1 MSEIK
6 HKDLILPSNEKFG
19 RFFSVVFILI
29 AIYFYYLELN
39 SYAFIFLGIST
50 VLIVISLFKSN
61 LLFPLNIAWMRLGNI
76 LGRIIS
82 PLVLGLIF
90 FILFTPISF
99 FTYFFGRD
107 ELNLR
112 KKNNK
117 KTFWK
122 IKDDQTKDPDFFNNQ
137 F

>member
-6 HKDLILPSNEKFG
+6 YKDLILPSNKKFG
-19 RFFSVVFILI
+19 RFFSAIFILI

-39 SYAFIFLGIST
+39 SYAFIFLGIS
-50 VLIVISLFKSN
+50 VIFIFISFFKSN

-82 PLVLGLIF
+82 PIILGLIF
-90 FILFTPISF
+90 FILFTPISM

-112 KKNNK
+112 KNNN

-122 IKDDQTKDPDFFNNQ
+122 KRDDHTQDAEFFENQ